1 MQLYVIPGTQLSSI
15 CIFSG
20 WIPVLL
26 YLVLSMQLFH
36 VASASYLSE
45 CKSYKLLKMTK
56 FHNNWV
62 YEKGPC
68 DSQSFRLINGLCTI
82 IIIMYTVPWK
92 LLASKLKG
100 NGS

>member
-36 VASASYLSE
+36 VAAASYLSVAAASYLSVAAASYLSE

-68 DSQSFRLINGLCTI
+68 DSQSFRLMDCAQL
-82 IIIMYTVPWK
+82 
-92 LLASKLKG
+92 
-100 NGS
+100 